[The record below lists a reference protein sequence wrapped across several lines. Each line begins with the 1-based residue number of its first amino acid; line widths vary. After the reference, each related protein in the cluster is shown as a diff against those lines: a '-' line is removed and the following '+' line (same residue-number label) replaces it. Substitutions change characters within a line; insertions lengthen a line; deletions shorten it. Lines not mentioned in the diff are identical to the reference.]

1 MWSMPSP
8 NLTEPIER
16 VLRSLP
22 LADPAETT
30 PVLFVISGLPG
41 TGKSFLARQIAARLP
56 CVIVETDFIRKTL
69 APQPAYTKDESARV
83 HRVAQQVIEWLL
95 RSNRH
100 AIYDATNLAEWH
112 REKAYRLAEKTRA
125 RLLVIRTTAPDDVVR
140 ARLAK
145 RLVERDPH
153 DWSDADWQVH
163 QLLKAELEPV
173 RRAHLVV
180 DTSRDIEP
188 AIRRILRAAR

>member
-1 MWSMPSP
+1 MSSQ
-8 NLTEPIER
+8 NLTEQIAR
-16 VLRSLP
+16 VLNALP
-22 LADPAETT
+22 RADPAETT

-69 APQPAYTKDESARV
+69 MPQPAYTKDESVRV
-83 HRVAQQVIEWLL
+83 HLVAQQVIERLL
-95 RSNRH
+95 RSERH

-125 RLLVIRTTAPDDVVR
+125 RLLVIRTTAPDEVVR

-145 RLVERDPH
+145 RLVERDPR
-153 DWSDADWQVH
+153 DQSDADWRVH
-163 QLLKAELEPV
+163 ELLKAELEPV

-180 DTSRDIEP
+180 DTSRDLEP
-188 AIRRILRAAR
+188 AISQILRAAR